1 MDFVSTRVITG
12 DIKRLVR
19 FYEEVTGVKSLPSAG
34 LAQKACSLG

>member
-19 FYEEVTGVKSLPSAG
+19 FYEEVTGVKSLPSAV
-34 LAQKACSLG
+34 LPHIRC